1 MNPTHFFQI
10 TKIETDMPIENET
23 SRELSAKQTKEKP
36 FECTFCHMSFQES
49 SSLKS
54 HVRIHTG
61 EVPFGCITCH
71 KRYKT
76 KGELKQHER
85 IHTGEM
91 HFECKTCKKRFNQ
104 PSIFF
109 EKT

>member
-36 FECTFCHMSFQES
+36 FECTFCHMSFQKS

-61 EVPFGCITCH
+61 EVPFGCVTCH

-76 KGELKQHER
+76 RRVKA
-85 IHTGEM
+85 T
-91 HFECKTCKKRFNQ
+91 
-104 PSIFF
+104 
-109 EKT
+109 

>member
-1 MNPTHFFQI
+1 MLLA
-10 TKIETDMPIENET
+10 TKDT
-23 SRELSAKQTKEKP
+23 KQ
-36 FECTFCHMSFQES
+36 
-49 SSLKS
+49 
-54 HVRIHTG
+54 
-61 EVPFGCITCH
+61 
-71 KRYKT
+71 
-76 KGELKQHER
+76 GELKQHDEQ